1 MKQFLSIVLES
12 FEMSSAI
19 YSVDCPQW
27 NKQARITTEHN
38 PKYHQFDNGIPKSI
52 SRQRVFTRSGTN
64 ITNSGTEYREQSPFF
79 ESFEQSERA
88 RRSLGSNSPEPISLG
103 RKQFER
109 SGIQLIGHFDFT
121 SIWNNEVIQ
130 DEKQC
135 GEVYLRNRAPNIQS
149 MRYR

>member
-1 MKQFLSIVLES
+1 
-12 FEMSSAI
+12 MSSAI
-19 YSVDCPQW
+19 YSVDRPQW
-27 NKQARITTEHN
+27 NKQARITTEQTKHH
-38 PKYHQFDNGIPKSI
+38 KFDNGIPKSI

-64 ITNSGTEYREQSPFF
+64 NTNTGIEYREQSPFF

-88 RRSLGSNSPEPISLG
+88 RRSLGSNSPESLSLG

-121 SIWNNEVIQ
+121 TIWNNEVVPE
-130 DEKQC
+130 EKQC
-135 GEVYLRNRAPNIQS
+135 GEVFLRNRAPNIQS